1 MELQRHKAAGR
12 KARETIP
19 VVEIYELFLQNMV
32 ETQREDEPTQPEP
45 FCANIKDIFN
55 ICLTILITVNLTLEF
70 EG

>member
-1 MELQRHKAAGR
+1 MGFQQYKAAGR
-12 KARETIP
+12 KVRETIP
-19 VVEIYELFLQNMV
+19 VVEICKLSIQNMV